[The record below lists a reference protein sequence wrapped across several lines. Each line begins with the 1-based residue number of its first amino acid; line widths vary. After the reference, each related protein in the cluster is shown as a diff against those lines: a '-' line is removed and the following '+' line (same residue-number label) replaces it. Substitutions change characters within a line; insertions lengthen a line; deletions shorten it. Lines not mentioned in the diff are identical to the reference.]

1 VAAFIE
7 DVSGRMGLHLSEEW
21 KAMNRSQATRKVCS
35 TLQGYSQKTL
45 AAAAR
50 GTSLLAVAGLE

>member
-1 VAAFIE
+1 
-7 DVSGRMGLHLSEEW
+7 MGLHLSEEW
-21 KAMNRSQATRKVCS
+21 KALNRSQATTKVCS

-45 AAAAR
+45 AAAAAR

>member
-1 VAAFIE
+1 
-7 DVSGRMGLHLSEEW
+7 MGLHLSEEW
-21 KAMNRSQATRKVCS
+21 KALNRSQATTKVCS

-45 AAAAR
+45 AAAAAAG